1 MSYET
6 LYFRYSFTTMTIL
19 GWTKA
24 SRIFNLKL
32 ISVNFI
38 GIETFTFSF

>member
-6 LYFRYSFTTMTIL
+6 LYFRSSFTTMTNL
-19 GWTKA
+19 GWYKA

-32 ISVNFI
+32 ISVNLI
-38 GIETFTFSF
+38 GIDTFTFYI